1 MIRYSVQLRDII
13 LTKISV
19 FFFFFAKDMGKN
31 IDENISKSLNNK
43 YRQKFL
49 GHGEKLCY
57 RGC

>member
-1 MIRYSVQLRDII
+1 MV
-13 LTKISV
+13 
-19 FFFFFAKDMGKN
+19 FFFFAKDMGKN

-43 YRQKFL
+43 YRQKFF

>member
-1 MIRYSVQLRDII
+1 MIRFSVQLRDII
-13 LTKISV
+13 LTKIYG
-19 FFFFFAKDMGKN
+19 FFFAKDVGKN
-31 IDENISKSLNNK
+31 IGKNISKSLNNK